1 MHFSKTIL
9 LWILFF
15 NLSLSAQ
22 RVQFETPLSSRTSN
36 YQIDVELDTEKR
48 MLYATQKLEW
58 KNPSNDTV
66 RTIPFH
72 MYLNAFK
79 NTRSTFVEESS
90 RSFADFTNST
100 LKSEEWSW
108 VHIDNIKD
116 TDGNDLTN
124 FLEYT
129 PVDDNNEHD
138 QTVITLNLPK
148 PVLPKETITLDM
160 QFTVKIPK
168 VKVRTGFSKEFY
180 LNVQWYPKI
189 GVYEPAGTRFAEE
202 GQWNCHQYHAMA
214 EYYGEFGVYDVNITV
229 PKDYKVGASGELV
242 KEDIQGD
249 KKTYSFHIEDVIDF
263 GWTASPQHM
272 IVEETFQDVKI
283 RLFISPEYECCTN
296 RYISAAKN
304 AMEYMGERLMPY
316 PFPTLTIVVP
326 PFHGVNA
333 GAMEYPTFITA
344 PGLYKFPS
352 GLRTPEYFVIH
363 EFVHQYFMMMVA
375 SNEQE
380 EAWMDEG
387 FTSYWKSRVLDHY
400 YGKNKSVIDYSWINM
415 GAMEFFRSRYIGMR
429 NMSIANSTLP
439 GWEYEYGSD
448 RALFYSKPATWLRT
462 LEGIVGTETMDALMK
477 EYFHRW
483 KFKHPC
489 RFDFIDVVNE
499 IVTQRHGDEFGKDMN
514 WFFDQVL
521 YGTEVCD
528 YALAYIDNVPVKRK
542 AMGIFEE
549 KGMEASVQTINKNQK
564 NKYNSSVSIHRLGG
578 IQLPVEILVHFEDGR
593 EVLEKWDGKGRAF
606 KFYYPTDAKIDYAI
620 IDPQEK
626 IYMDKNFLNNSL
638 RTKPEKKTIL
648 KYVNQFMIKLQNV
661 FQGISFL
668 V

>member
-1 MHFSKTIL
+1 MQINKAIFL
-9 LWILFF
+9 LGILFT
-15 NLSLSAQ
+15 LPLYSQ
-22 RVQFETPLSSRTSN
+22 QVQFPTPLSPRTSN
-36 YQIDVELDTEKR
+36 YQIDVELDTENR
-48 MLYATQKLEW
+48 MLHASQKLHW
-58 KNPSNDTV
+58 KNPSGDTI
-66 RTIPFH
+66 RTMPFH

-79 NTRSTFVEESS
+79 NTRSTFVDESS

-116 TDGNDLTN
+116 TDGNDLTSY
-124 FLEYT
+124 LKYT
-129 PVDDNNEHD
+129 PVDDGNIHD
-138 QTVITLNLPK
+138 QTVLTLTLPK
-148 PVLPKETITLDM
+148 PVLPYGEITLDM
-160 QFTVKIPK
+160 KFTAKIPK

-180 LNVQWYPKI
+180 LNVQWFPKV
-189 GVYEPAGTRFAEE
+189 GVYEAAGTRFAEE
-202 GQWNCHQYHAMA
+202 GQWNCHQYHAMT

-229 PKDYKVGASGELV
+229 PKNYKVGASGECV
-242 KEDIQGD
+242 KEEVSGE

-263 GWTASPQHM
+263 GWTASPNHQ
-272 IVEETFQDVKI
+272 IVEEVFQGVKI
-283 RLFISPEYECCTN
+283 RLFISPEYDCCVD
-296 RYISAAKN
+296 RYIGAAKN

-344 PGLYKFPS
+344 PGMYKFPS
-352 GLRTPEYFVIH
+352 WLKSPEYFVVH

-400 YGKNKSVIDYSWINM
+400 YGKKKSVVDLSWVNM
-415 GAMEFFRSRYIGMR
+415 GAMEFFRSRYTGMR
-429 NMSIANSTLP
+429 NMSIANSTLA
-439 GWEYEYGSD
+439 GWEYKYGSD

-462 LEGIVGTETMDALMK
+462 LEGLVGIETMDALMK

-489 RFDFIDVVNE
+489 RNDFIDVVNE
-499 IVTQRHGDEFGKDMN
+499 IIPQRHGEEFGKDMN
-514 WFFDQVL
+514 WFFEQVL

-528 YALAYIDNVPVKRK
+528 YSVAYIDNVLVQRK

-549 KGMEASVQTINKNQK
+549 KGIEATIQEINQDQK
-564 NKYNSSVSIHRLGG
+564 NKYNSLVGIHRLGG
-578 IQLPVEILVHFEDGR
+578 IQIPVEILVHFEDGR

-606 KFYYPTDAKIDYAI
+606 KFYYPTDAKIDYVI

-626 IYMDKNFLNNSL
+626 IYIDKNFLNNSL
-638 RTKPEKKTIL
+638 RTQPEKKTIW
-648 KYVNQFMIKLQNV
+648 KYANQFLIKMQNI
-661 FQGISFL
+661 FQGISCL